1 MSDSIYALNEVSGQV
16 GAIDPE
22 WLDHPTF
29 GPILREKR
37 TDKPVINHA
46 PPVPLSKP
54 DEDSSEA
61 PDKEEK

>member
-1 MSDSIYALNEVSGQV
+1 MSESIYALNEVSGQV

-37 TDKPVINHA
+37 TDKPVINHTPPA
-46 PPVPLSKP
+46 PSVDLDKAT
-54 DEDSSEA
+54 DEA
-61 PDKEEK
+61 PDKEEN